1 VNFGAGV
8 RVLATDSIA
17 VHFDVRDHIFAT
29 DLLADNEATNN
40 LEAHLGF
47 TFFF

>member
-1 VNFGAGV
+1 V
-8 RVLATDSIA
+8 RVLATDEIA

-29 DLLADNEATNN
+29 DLLGSDEATNN
-40 LEAHLGF
+40 LEAHLGI